1 MDNTITVIQVLLT
14 IFAGAAGLLRLA
26 TPYTRFTR
34 LPGQSWSLDFKPW
47 HIKLIGFLEV
57 CAAVGII
64 VPLLLGSLTMLT
76 PLAAVGVA
84 LVMAGAMATHLR
96 REEYVNAVGNLVW
109 LGLALFLAYNTL
121 VGVVV

>member
-1 MDNTITVIQVLLT
+1 MNNEITVVQVLLT

-26 TPYTRFTR
+26 VPYDKFTK
-34 LPGQSWSLDFKPW
+34 LPAQGWSHDFKPW

-64 VPLLLGSLTMLT
+64 VPLFLQSLTMLT
-76 PLAAVGVA
+76 PLAAVGLA
-84 LVMAGAMATHLR
+84 LVMAGAIATHLR

-109 LGLALFLAYNTL
+109 LGLALFLAYDKV
-121 VGVVV
+121 VGLAV